1 MLPTTQTGKKTQ
13 NAEVDLLFGE
23 FLISKGLITHRELI
37 EALNEQRLHGGRLG
51 EVLLRL
57 KMLDDA
63 EVTG

>member
-1 MLPTTQTGKKTQ
+1 MKAIPQISNPPRTR
-13 NAEVDLLFGE
+13 ADLLFGE